1 MGFKRRVVRIEA
13 LLHISPF
20 VLGILRVGEIGSF
33 VVIQGLKS
41 SGYRERQFRALG
53 RCCGKMGAWLLHV
66 DCVAGLGCLIW
77 LPQSQVVTVG
87 KKQSIPINSCQ
98 SIGQSSDEG
107 GDPLGPTKEIG
118 ALMSLKVEV
127 DLLKDV
133 LGLEGDHARGPGERH

>member
-1 MGFKRRVVRIEA
+1 MC
-13 LLHISPF
+13 S
-20 VLGILRVGEIGSF
+20 RVGLLDLVTAESGSD
-33 VVIQGLKS
+33 S
-41 SGYRERQFRALG
+41 R
-53 RCCGKMGAWLLHV
+53 
-66 DCVAGLGCLIW
+66 
-77 LPQSQVVTVG
+77 
-87 KKQSIPINSCQ
+87 KKQSIPIHSCQ